1 MSKWL
6 VKKTINER
14 LKKNLVLEE
23 TNELFTEA
31 YSLGEYSG
39 GFSFFSSGKKFK
51 LPDNSVVKLSGKKE
65 DIYDYLIPY
74 DDTIESKLY
83 RWISQSN
90 ETFINGSVYK
100 ESSLSDDFADYDFS
114 FDTGV
119 DKLLLELDDKVIILR
134 GSAKSFSN
142 NLELVQP
149 EIPEP
154 ELEETMI
161 QEEPVL
167 VVQEV
172 QPITEESVPVT
183 YFKNLDPSLLKGER
197 GERGERGEKGERG
210 EPGISGLNEEIKNS
224 LMKTIEDFSS
234 ITEQIKGRDGVD
246 GERGEK
252 GEKGDKGDLGP
263 RGYRGE
269 KGDKGEKGDR
279 GEVGKSG
286 KQGKKGSKGDKGD
299 RGEQGIKG
307 EKGDRGERGIRGEK
321 GDKGDVGLRGEKGE
335 TGKRGERGERGK
347 KGDKGD
353 DGSSGLVDASYP
365 LIYDQDKREIF
376 IDKKFFEKLLSA
388 GGEVNNRMIQQF
400 INAASSGGGGIGV
413 LKDGSIKSRSAQDI
427 NFKGDQ
433 FKITGRGNSG
443 RWIQIELENIVT
455 SVNGSTGDVTIN
467 TAGATQSI
475 GFILDGNGSPL
486 GIGDKLDALRQV
498 PYNSYVLSTSAHI
511 PDGVTGTE
519 NEISFRIKKTST
531 LNSSVISGTSL
542 VLGVTASEEQTGFT
556 FAGDVGEGVYFREL
570 SGVTDISGSTV
581 DANEW
586 IFPEITGNAGNINK
600 LQIFVTLVPN

>member
-65 DIYDYLIPY
+65 DIYDHLIQY
-74 DDTIESKLY
+74 DDIIESKLY
-83 RWISQSN
+83 RWISPSN

-119 DKLLLELDDKVIILR
+119 DKLLLELDDKVIIVR

-149 EIPEP
+149 EMPEP
-154 ELEETMI
+154 ELEETI
-161 QEEPVL
+161 LEEEPVL
-167 VVQEV
+167 VVEEV
-172 QPITEESVPVT
+172 QPITEESPPVT
-183 YFKNLDPSLLKGER
+183 YLENLDPSLLKGER

-279 GEVGKSG
+279 GELGKFG

-307 EKGDRGERGIRGEK
+307 ERGDRGERGIRGEK
-321 GDKGDVGLRGEKGE
+321 GDKGDVGLPGERGE
-335 TGKRGERGERGK
+335 TGKRGERGK
-347 KGDKGD
+347 QGDKGD

-365 LIYDQDKREIF
+365 LIYDQDKREIL
-376 IDKKFFEKLLSA
+376 IDKKFFERLLSA
-388 GGEVNNRMIQQF
+388 GGEVNNQMIQQF

-443 RWIQIELENIVT
+443 RWIQIELQNIVT
-455 SVNGSTGDVTIN
+455 SVNGSTGAVTID
-467 TAGATQSI
+467 AG
-475 GFILDGNGSPL
+475 GGGNSSDVA
-486 GIGDKLDALRQV
+486 I
-498 PYNSYVLSTSAHI
+498 
-511 PDGVTGTE
+511 
-519 NEISFRIKKTST
+519 FT
-531 LNSSVISGTSL
+531 LNSSSAISSDDKTFSLYRVPYNAKFTKFQLKAAATGGLTGAIYIAGNDFATPATGALTGCSLGISALTGDTDGFNHLYATAGNFLYFSVFSNSSGTTQAQAFLSY
-542 VLGVTASEEQTGFT
+542 
-556 FAGDVGEGVYFREL
+556 EGR
-570 SGVTDISGSTV
+570 
-581 DANEW
+581 
-586 IFPEITGNAGNINK
+586 
-600 LQIFVTLVPN
+600 